1 MLPHHSMP
9 PMSIATFPDENS
21 HLAGAAGATCV
32 PPSAPSAHE
41 SHRQMM
47 MINNNEQ
54 TAAAAA
60 AASGNHGPGAISE
73 LAGLQNELEGIQ
85 AGIHQVRNSCFIT
98 LSLTKLSGVEQKF
111 FFIRKRFSQS
121 CFINTMKQMIVL
133 ERFIIK
139 SSIYK

>member
-1 MLPHHSMP
+1 
-9 PMSIATFPDENS
+9 
-21 HLAGAAGATCV
+21 
-32 PPSAPSAHE
+32 
-41 SHRQMM
+41 MM

-60 AASGNHGPGAISE
+60 AASGNHGPCAISE

>member
-21 HLAGAAGATCV
+21 HLAGAAGAATCV

-47 MINNNEQ
+47 MINNNEHA
-54 TAAAAA
+54 AAAAA

-85 AGIHQVRNSCFIT
+85 AGIHQVRNSCFFT
-98 LSLTKLSGVEQKF
+98 SSLSKLSGVEHKF
-111 FFIRKRFSQS
+111 FLQ
-121 CFINTMKQMIVL
+121 
-133 ERFIIK
+133 ERGFK
-139 SSIYK
+139 KAAL